1 MRDRTGREKEV
12 MWTRAAFIEPE
23 VNSLAAVPA
32 CCREFEDPVD
42 PRLLLESLLSKLF
55 PFLKDLFMVSASST
69 FATTALTE
77 RPSNLRFSLP
87 PSESRHFHPLAIVV
101 SMITASRERLA
112 QVSQGALLSATMPS
126 NGHPFPSQ
134 ILLLPGLCRPKVGL
148 LFLPCTSSGP
158 CHQRGDRPPPLS
170 SFLSITTRRLSRRLC
185 FRRHRGGP

>member
-1 MRDRTGREKEV
+1 MKGR
-12 MWTRAAFIEPE
+12 WCGRAAFIEPE

-69 FATTALTE
+69 LATTALTE

-87 PSESRHFHPLAIVV
+87 PSESRHFHPQAIVV
-101 SMITASRERLA
+101 SMITALKERLA
-112 QVSQGALLSATMPS
+112 QVSLGALLSATMPTHR
-126 NGHPFPSQ
+126 HPFPSQ
-134 ILLLPGLCRPKVGL
+134 ILPLLPGLCRPKVGL